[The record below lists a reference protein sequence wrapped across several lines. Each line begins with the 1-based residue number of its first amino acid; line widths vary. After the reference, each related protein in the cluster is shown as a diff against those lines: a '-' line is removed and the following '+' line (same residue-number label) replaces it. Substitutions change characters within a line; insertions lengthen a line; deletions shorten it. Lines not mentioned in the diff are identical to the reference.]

1 MTGERQKMEEY
12 GIAWRPLIII
22 IIWYLYSTTPTKL
35 LLMLYIKSIKI
46 RFDKIKI
53 KIN

>member
-12 GIAWRPLIII
+12 GIGCRPLIII

-35 LLMLYIKSIKI
+35 LLVLYIGD